1 MITVEKLEK
10 GTYFDDAFKISF
22 RYDPTTVAKVKELA
36 ERRYL
41 PEDRAWEIPAHELPA
56 LIEKVGLSNIKSEEA
71 VVQALNTKE
80 IEDKREATQER
91 LKGIKP
97 VRDFDFKTAPLP
109 HQIEAF
115 NYGMEKNSLLIGD
128 EQGLGKTKESID
140 ICVARKKELIKTL
153 IVCGVNSVKYNW
165 EKEIQIHSNEGC
177 VMVDGKTMDVRV
189 QQLNDW
195 YRGSSYFG
203 VINIETYTV
212 TLTDEDGTVTT
223 IKVGNATGNDYYA
236 TVDDTEKVYTIPATS
251 LDDIQTELDQIAQ
264 LDTYPSIGSGNLK
277 KEVITQN
284 GETTTYDSENEN
296 QAEDVAAVAGGLG
309 AVKLS
314 EAADYSVDDAD
325 LAGYGLD
332 ATSRITVEVTYTSD
346 DEDQTMTLYIGGE
359 NGSGDRY
366 VMINDSRIVYLISD
380 EICKNIL
387 NQ

>member
-1 MITVEKLEK
+1 MKKKK
-10 GTYFDDAFKISF
+10 GPVI
-22 RYDPTTVAKVKELA
+22 
-36 ERRYL
+36 
-41 PEDRAWEIPAHELPA
+41 
-56 LIEKVGLSNIKSEEA
+56 LIGVL
-71 VVQALNTKE
+71 VL
-80 IEDKREATQER
+80 
-91 LKGIKP
+91 
-97 VRDFDFKTAPLP
+97 
-109 HQIEAF
+109 
-115 NYGMEKNSLLIGD
+115 LLILYFALSTWNKKQD
-128 EQGLGKTKESID
+128 SKEEETVKVTDLKTSEI
-140 ICVARKKELIKTL
+140 T
-153 IVCGVNSVKYNW
+153 GVKYDLGTGEMNF
-165 EKEIQIHSNEGC
+165 EK
-177 VMVDGKTMDVRV
+177 DGDTWYYTADKDFPLRQSYPKTVSDAMG
-189 QQLNDW
+189 QLSADRELEDADALEE
-195 YRGSSYFG
+195 YGLDHP
-203 VINIETYTV
+203 TYTV

-284 GETTTYDSENEN
+284 GETTTYDSENED

>member
-1 MITVEKLEK
+1 MKKKKGPVILIGVLVLLLILYFALSTWNKKQDSKEEETVKVTDLKTSEITGVKYDLGTGEMNFEKDGDTWYYTADKDFPLHQSYPK
-10 GTYFDDAFKISF
+10 
-22 RYDPTTVAKVKELA
+22 TVADAMGQLSADREL
-36 ERRYL
+36 
-41 PEDRAWEIPAHELPA
+41 EDADA
-56 LIEKVGLSNIKSEEA
+56 LEEYGL
-71 VVQALNTKE
+71 
-80 IEDKREATQER
+80 DH
-91 LKGIKP
+91 P
-97 VRDFDFKTAPLP
+97 
-109 HQIEAF
+109 
-115 NYGMEKNSLLIGD
+115 
-128 EQGLGKTKESID
+128 
-140 ICVARKKELIKTL
+140 
-153 IVCGVNSVKYNW
+153 
-165 EKEIQIHSNEGC
+165 
-177 VMVDGKTMDVRV
+177 
-189 QQLNDW
+189 
-195 YRGSSYFG
+195 
-203 VINIETYTV
+203 TYTV
-212 TLTDEDGTVTT
+212 TLTGEDGTVTT

-284 GETTTYDSENEN
+284 GETTTYDSENED

>member
-1 MITVEKLEK
+1 MKKKKGPVILIGVLVLLLILYFALSTWNKKQDSKEEETVKVTDLKTSEITGVKYDLGTGEMNFEKDGDTWYYTADKDFPLRQGYPK
-10 GTYFDDAFKISF
+10 
-22 RYDPTTVAKVKELA
+22 TVADAMGQLSADREL
-36 ERRYL
+36 
-41 PEDRAWEIPAHELPA
+41 EDADA
-56 LIEKVGLSNIKSEEA
+56 LEEYGL
-71 VVQALNTKE
+71 
-80 IEDKREATQER
+80 DH
-91 LKGIKP
+91 P
-97 VRDFDFKTAPLP
+97 
-109 HQIEAF
+109 
-115 NYGMEKNSLLIGD
+115 
-128 EQGLGKTKESID
+128 
-140 ICVARKKELIKTL
+140 
-153 IVCGVNSVKYNW
+153 
-165 EKEIQIHSNEGC
+165 
-177 VMVDGKTMDVRV
+177 
-189 QQLNDW
+189 
-195 YRGSSYFG
+195 
-203 VINIETYTV
+203 TYTV

>member
-1 MITVEKLEK
+1 MKKKKGPLILIGVLVLLLILYFALSTWNKKQDSKEEETVKVTDLKTSEITGVKYDLGTGEMNFEKDGDTWYYTADKDFPLRQSYPK
-10 GTYFDDAFKISF
+10 
-22 RYDPTTVAKVKELA
+22 TVADAMGRLSADREL
-36 ERRYL
+36 
-41 PEDRAWEIPAHELPA
+41 EDADA
-56 LIEKVGLSNIKSEEA
+56 LEEYGL
-71 VVQALNTKE
+71 
-80 IEDKREATQER
+80 DH
-91 LKGIKP
+91 P
-97 VRDFDFKTAPLP
+97 
-109 HQIEAF
+109 
-115 NYGMEKNSLLIGD
+115 
-128 EQGLGKTKESID
+128 
-140 ICVARKKELIKTL
+140 
-153 IVCGVNSVKYNW
+153 
-165 EKEIQIHSNEGC
+165 
-177 VMVDGKTMDVRV
+177 
-189 QQLNDW
+189 
-195 YRGSSYFG
+195 
-203 VINIETYTV
+203 TYTV

-284 GETTTYDSENEN
+284 GETTTYDSENED

-332 ATSRITVEVTYTSD
+332 DTSRITVEVTYTSD